1 MKKNSQ
7 YSDMFNKTTAP
18 DIIFNPQHVKKSLIT
33 QYKKEKL
40 NTKAIENS
48 LMRSQMAKIIVD
60 SNIDKIIR
68 QSPEIINAIHDISLE
83 SYSTINETIDLYF
96 EEIVNN
102 IFYKMNY

>member
-1 MKKNSQ
+1 
-7 YSDMFNKTTAP
+7 
-18 DIIFNPQHVKKSLIT
+18 
-33 QYKKEKL
+33 
-40 NTKAIENS
+40 
-48 LMRSQMAKIIVD
+48 MAKIIVD

-102 IFYKMNY
+102 SFYKMNY